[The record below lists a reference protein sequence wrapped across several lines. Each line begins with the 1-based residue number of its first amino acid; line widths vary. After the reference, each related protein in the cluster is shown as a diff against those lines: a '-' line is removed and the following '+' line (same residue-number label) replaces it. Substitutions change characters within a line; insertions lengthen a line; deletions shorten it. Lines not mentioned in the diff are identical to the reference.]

1 MGKRLKQNSG
11 YTLVEM
17 IIVIAIIAIMSGAGA
32 FTISSIRTSQAT
44 SSMQKFDS
52 ELSGLEMRTKTQK
65 SGEAIRLVK
74 NGANYDIYY
83 GTCSD
88 GDATT
93 FTTTSTTP
101 DAVLE
106 RVSIYYADDYDSDAV
121 SSTLDES
128 VILIRKSDGQVLS
141 GYGQYRF
148 CKYNTTNTVG
158 RVSLNQYTG
167 GHVYGNN

>member
-52 ELSGLEMRTKTQK
+52 ELSGLEM
-65 SGEAIRLVK
+65 
-74 NGANYDIYY
+74 
-83 GTCSD
+83 
-88 GDATT
+88 TT